1 MKPMFFKD
9 EDLADHPP
17 LTRILF
23 QGLWCLADKE
33 GRLEDRPRYIKVEV
47 LPYDQCDIPKMLQKL
62 HDSGFI
68 QRYKINGNGYIQI
81 HKFTEHQRITGK
93 EAETESKI
101 PPILDGET
109 IEKQRGNN
117 GETIET
123 TGREGKGREGKGR
136 ERKGK
141 EGKGKESVEIP
152 EELKQNKTEILDW
165 LEYKREKGQAYKPRG
180 LEALWRVL
188 SKIPEASRKE
198 TIEKSMANN
207 WQGIFA
213 DLKITAQG
221 NLKKLAQLSP
231 ALKAME

>member
-1 MKPMFFKD
+1 MTPSNPPSLNMRIRTVKPMFFKD

-93 EAETESKI
+93 EAESESKI
-101 PPILDGET
+101 PPIPDGET

-117 GETIET
+117 GETTET
-123 TGREGKGREGKGR
+123 TGREGKGREGNE

-141 EGKGKESVEIP
+141 EGVGIP
-152 EELKQNKTEILDW
+152 EDLKANEPEIQNW
-165 LEYKREKGQAYKPRG
+165 LAYKQERRG
-180 LEALWRVL
+180 
-188 SKIPEASRKE
+188 
-198 TIEKSMANN
+198 
-207 WQGIFA
+207 G
-213 DLKITAQG
+213 LKR
-221 NLKKLAQLSP
+221 P
-231 ALKAME
+231 AVWAVGG